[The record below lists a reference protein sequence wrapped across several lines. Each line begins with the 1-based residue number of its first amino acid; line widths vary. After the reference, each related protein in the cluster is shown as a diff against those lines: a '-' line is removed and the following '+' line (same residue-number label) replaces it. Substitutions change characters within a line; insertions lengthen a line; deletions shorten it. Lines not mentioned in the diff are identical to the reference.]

1 MNSTY
6 HINLFWS
13 DEEQAW
19 VADIPDLE
27 PCTTFGSTRAE
38 ALSKAEEL
46 IDLWLESARANGDP
60 IPEPR
65 YRPAIYAFRAA

>member
-13 DEEQAW
+13 DEERAW
-19 VADIPDLE
+19 VADVPDLE
-27 PCTTFGSTRAE
+27 PCTTFGATRSE

-46 IDLWLESARANGDP
+46 IDLWLESARANSQS
-60 IPEPR
+60 IPEPL

>member
-13 DEEQAW
+13 EQEQAW
-19 VADIPDLE
+19 VADVPDLE
-27 PCTTFGSTRAE
+27 PCTTFGATRAE
-38 ALSKAEEL
+38 ALTKVEEL
-46 IDLWLESARANGDP
+46 MDLWLESARENGDI

-65 YRPAIYAFRAA
+65 YRPAIYTAHAA